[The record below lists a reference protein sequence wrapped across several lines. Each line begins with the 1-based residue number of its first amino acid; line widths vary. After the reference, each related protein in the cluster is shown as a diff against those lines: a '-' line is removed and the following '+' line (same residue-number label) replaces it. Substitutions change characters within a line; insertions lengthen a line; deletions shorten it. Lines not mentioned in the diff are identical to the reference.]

1 MIITTFAK
9 EQVLIKS
16 FISKDTFFASKGTGQ
31 AWKQSRLYQGEKKNP
46 FALRVHWNHNLTM
59 QAF

>member
-31 AWKQSRLYQGEKKNP
+31 A
-46 FALRVHWNHNLTM
+46 
-59 QAF
+59 